1 MAVPGT
7 ETRQAMIE
15 LSQQAMAH
23 GQKCCLE
30 AFRGLSDR
38 RDGVVDPKCKE
49 R

>member
-23 GQKCCLE
+23 GWSEML
-30 AFRGLSDR
+30 FRGIP
-38 RDGVVDPKCKE
+38 GAF
-49 R
+49 